1 MPDPTG
7 PGLPLRELINMEV
20 PVSVCLCE
28 KLMPL
33 GEVLALRPGTLIR
46 FPQSHDEPLD
56 LYLNESHVGHGYAVD
71 LEESLGFAVE
81 GFDTEARETSLR
93 GAP

>member
-1 MPDPTG
+1 MPEPKHRG
-7 PGLPLRELINMEV
+7 RPLRELINMEV

-46 FPQSHDEPLD
+46 FPQNHDEPLG
-56 LYLNESHVGHGYAVD
+56 LCLNESLVGHGHAVD

-81 GFDTEARETSLR
+81 GLDAEAREVSLR
-93 GAP
+93 RAP